1 MYFSNSL
8 YRPAQIIL
16 LRHAEKPPVGPE
28 LNKKGFQRAHM
39 LPTFF
44 ISHPTLIEFGDPA
57 VIIAAIPD
65 RIGGSIRSIQTVIP
79 LANHF
84 QLEINENFPKA
95 AETSLV
101 AAIFSNPK
109 WHNRTIVICWNRQGL
124 PLLAHLLGAK
134 APSNWDKNCFDRF
147 WVIRYIDNH
156 VPLFIDFNQ
165 GSVLENN
172 LLY

>member
-16 LRHAEKPPVGPE
+16 LRHAEKPPLGPE
-28 LNKKGFQRAHM
+28 LNEKGFKRAQL

-79 LANHF
+79 LANHY
-84 QLEINENFPKA
+84 QLEINETFPKA
-95 AETSLV
+95 SEATLV
-101 AAIFSNPK
+101 SAIFSNPK
-109 WHNRTIVICWNRQGL
+109 WHNKTIVVCWNRQGL
-124 PLLAHLLGAK
+124 PLLSKLLGAN
-134 APSNWDKNCFDRF
+134 APSNWDKNGFDKF
-147 WVIRYIDNH
+147 WVIRYIENH
-156 VPLFIDFNQ
+156 VPLFFEFQQ
-165 GSVLENN
+165 GPVMANDKL
-172 LLY
+172 